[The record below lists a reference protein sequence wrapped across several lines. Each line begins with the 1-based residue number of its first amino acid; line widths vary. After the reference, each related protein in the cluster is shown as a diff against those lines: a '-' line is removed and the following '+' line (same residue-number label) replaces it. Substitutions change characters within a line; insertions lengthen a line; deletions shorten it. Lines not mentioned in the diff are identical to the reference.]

1 MSVGHPVVSV
11 VMANYNGARHLN
23 AALDSVL
30 NQTLSDLE
38 LIVVDDVS
46 TDESVAVLQTRAR
59 LDSRL
64 TVLPQPRNQGPAAAR
79 NRGLDAARGRWIAIV
94 DSDDELAP
102 DRLACLVARAAA
114 DGARIVADNQMVFT
128 ETGAFEPYPMLPPD
142 RFAAPVW
149 ITPAQFIEG
158 GVMYGPGPDFGY
170 LKPLI
175 ERSLLAEL
183 RYDESLRIGEDYDL
197 LLRLMLR
204 AGRLRLE
211 PAALYRYRKHPQSI
225 SHRLTPA
232 ALTDMLT
239 AQDRFRA
246 EFPNR
251 APELREALT
260 RRARSLEKARAY
272 ETVISGL
279 KEGAIVSSLMSAVG
293 QPQIWALLTQPLR
306 ARLDRFAAARRQSTV
321 RA

>member
-1 MSVGHPVVSV
+1 
-11 VMANYNGARHLN
+11 MANYNGARHLD
-23 AALDSVL
+23 AAVDSVL
-30 NQTLSDLE
+30 GQTLADLE
-38 LIVVDDVS
+38 LIVIDDVS
-46 TDESVAVLQTRAR
+46 SDASVALLQARAR
-59 LDSRL
+59 LDPRV
-64 TVLPQPRNQGPAAAR
+64 TVLRQPCNQGPAAAR

-102 DRLACLVARAAA
+102 DRLARLVGRAAD
-114 DGARIVADNQMVFT
+114 DGARIVADNQTVFT

-142 RFAAPVW
+142 RFGAPRW
-149 ITPAQFIEG
+149 ITPAEFIEG
-158 GVMYGPGPDFGY
+158 GVMYGLGPDFGY

-175 ERSLLAEL
+175 DRDLLAEL
-183 RYDESLRIGEDYDL
+183 RYDAGLRIGEDYDL
-197 LLRLMLR
+197 LLRLMVR

-232 ALTDMLT
+232 ALTDMLA
-239 AQDRFRA
+239 AQAQFCA
-246 EFPNR
+246 QFPNLT
-251 APELREALT
+251 PEQTGALN
-260 RRARSLEKARAY
+260 RRARSLERARAY

-279 KEGAIVSSLMSAVG
+279 KAGAIASSLISAVG

-306 ARLDRFAAARRQSTV
+306 ARLARLSAPRRQAGA